1 MADKSIGS
9 DVVDDTNAIPN
20 ITIENNRVV
29 GFHYRLCEVD
39 SEGAKGKWFEESKN
53 KGLLYYLHGYHNV
66 VIGLERALE
75 GKKIGD
81 RVEITL
87 KPGDAYGD
95 RDPAAIL
102 RVPLKKLQTAYGIK
116 RPRIGGLVRVRSTEG
131 WRNGIVLKPGKFHAD
146 VDFNHPLSGR
156 VLHYEVEVDLIRE
169 ASEEEIAKGR
179 PLVPNDIV
187 RNDATSS
194 AD

>member
-1 MADKSIGS
+1 MVEKNIVS
-9 DVVDDTNAIPN
+9 DVVDDTSPISNVI
-20 ITIENNRVV
+20 IENNRVV

-39 SEGAKGKWFEESKN
+39 ANGTKGKWFEESKN

-87 KPGDAYGD
+87 KPGDAYGE
-95 RDPAAIL
+95 RDPAAVL
-102 RVPLKKLQTAYGIK
+102 RVPLKKLQMAYGMK
-116 RPRIGGLVRVRSTEG
+116 RPKIGGLVRVRSSDG
-131 WRNGIVLKPGKFHAD
+131 WRNGIVLKPGKFNAD

-156 VLHYEVEVDLIRE
+156 VLHYEVEVELIRD
-169 ASEEEIAKGR
+169 ASTEEIAQGR
-179 PLVPNDIV
+179 PLIPNDAV
-187 RNDATSS
+187 RSEQR
-194 AD
+194 